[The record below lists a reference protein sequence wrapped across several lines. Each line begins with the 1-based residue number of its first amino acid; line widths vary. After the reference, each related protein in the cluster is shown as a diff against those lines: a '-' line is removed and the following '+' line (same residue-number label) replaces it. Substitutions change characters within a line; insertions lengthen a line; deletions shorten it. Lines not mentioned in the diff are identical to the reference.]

1 MLKNV
6 YGEVI
11 IPKDSILYHTT
22 DIEYNS
28 NKKTPF
34 LFCSFHPSE
43 WWNLNEIVLRVQLK
57 RDVRLLFMIKDF
69 RKAHINS
76 SLNELSNNGDYL
88 SKLKNMRKYCF
99 REYLL
104 KEDFD
109 GWFSSI
115 ENRTAIE
122 VALLNKKNTYEIIS
136 KVSLLNN
143 FSNLLNRNN
152 RNNLLA
158 NKKWGDL
165 YKISSIDYPLIFNI
179 NERYKEK
186 IKEYINYCLNFGFI
200 NDFVFQVILENVIIN
215 YHKYN
220 YEKISWE
227 CE

>member
-57 RDVRLLFMIKDF
+57 RNVRLLFMIKDF

-76 SLNELSNNGDYL
+76 SLNELSNNSDYL
-88 SKLKNMRKYCF
+88 SKLKNMRK
-99 REYLL
+99 YLL

-115 ENRTAIE
+115 ENRTTIE
-122 VALLNKKNTYEIIS
+122 VALINKLDTYEIIS
-136 KVSLLNN
+136 KESLLNN
-143 FSNLLNRNN
+143 FSNLLNRNY
-152 RNNLLA
+152 RNNLLHRPKRKMRQK
-158 NKKWGDL
+158 NVKL
-165 YKISSIDYPLIFNI
+165 FYP
-179 NERYKEK
+179 
-186 IKEYINYCLNFGFI
+186 
-200 NDFVFQVILENVIIN
+200 VM
-215 YHKYN
+215 
-220 YEKISWE
+220 
-227 CE
+227 

>member
-28 NKKTPF
+28 NKETPF

-43 WWNLNEIVLRVQLK
+43 WWNLNEIVLRVKLK

-76 SLNELSNNGDYL
+76 SLNELSNNSDYL
-88 SKLKNMRKYCF
+88 SKLKNTRKYCF

-104 KEDFD
+104 KEGFD

-115 ENRTAIE
+115 ENRTTIE
-122 VALLNKKNTYEIIS
+122 VALINKLDTYEIIS
-136 KVSLLNN
+136 KESLLNN
-143 FSNLLNRNN
+143 FSNLLNHNN

-158 NKKWGDL
+158 NKKWGIL
-165 YKISSIDYPLIFNI
+165 YNISSIDYPLIFNI

-186 IKEYINYCLNFGFI
+186 IKEYLDYCSRFGFI
-200 NDFVFQVILENVIIN
+200 NDFVFQVILGNAIIN

-220 YEKISWE
+220 YEKIDWK

>member
-43 WWNLNEIVLRVQLK
+43 WWNLNEIVLRVKLK
-57 RDVRLLFMIKDF
+57 RDVRLLFAIKDF

-76 SLNELSNNGDYL
+76 SLNELSNNSDYL
-88 SKLKNMRKYCF
+88 SKLKNTRKYCF

-115 ENRTAIE
+115 ENRTTIE
-122 VALLNKKNTYEIIS
+122 VALINKLHHI
-136 KVSLLNN
+136 
-143 FSNLLNRNN
+143 
-152 RNNLLA
+152 
-158 NKKWGDL
+158 
-165 YKISSIDYPLIFNI
+165 
-179 NERYKEK
+179 
-186 IKEYINYCLNFGFI
+186 
-200 NDFVFQVILENVIIN
+200 
-215 YHKYN
+215 
-220 YEKISWE
+220 
-227 CE
+227 

>member
-43 WWNLNEIVLRVQLK
+43 WWNLNEIVLRVKLK

-76 SLNELSNNGDYL
+76 SLNELSNNSDYL
-88 SKLKNMRKYCF
+88 SKLKNTMKYCF

-109 GWFSSI
+109 GWF
-115 ENRTAIE
+115 
-122 VALLNKKNTYEIIS
+122 L
-136 KVSLLNN
+136 
-143 FSNLLNRNN
+143 
-152 RNNLLA
+152 
-158 NKKWGDL
+158 
-165 YKISSIDYPLIFNI
+165 SIDYPLIFNI

-186 IKEYINYCLNFGFI
+186 IKEYLDYCSMFGFI
-200 NDFVFQVILENVIIN
+200 NDFVFQVILGNAIIN

-220 YEKISWE
+220 YEKIDWV

>member
-76 SLNELSNNGDYL
+76 SLNELSNNRDYL
-88 SKLKNMRKYCF
+88 SKLKNTRKYCF

-104 KEDFD
+104 KEDLD

-115 ENRTAIE
+115 ENRTTIE
-122 VALLNKKNTYEIIS
+122 VALINKLDTYEIIS
-136 KVSLLNN
+136 KESLLNN

-152 RNNLLA
+152 RNNLLS
-158 NKKWGDL
+158 NKKWGIL

-186 IKEYINYCLNFGFI
+186 IKEYLDYCSKFGFI
-200 NDFVFQVILENVIIN
+200 NDFVFQVILGNVVIN

-220 YEKISWE
+220 YEKIDWE

>member
-22 DIEYNS
+22 DIEYDS

-34 LFCSFHPSE
+34 LFCTFHPSE
-43 WWNLNEIVLRVQLK
+43 WWNLNEILLRVQLK

-88 SKLKNMRKYCF
+88 SKLKNTMKSCF
-99 REYLL
+99 RDYLL
-104 KEDFD
+104 KEGYD

-122 VALLNKKNTYEIIS
+122 VALLNKLNSYEIIS
-136 KVSLLNN
+136 KESLLNN
-143 FSNLLNRNN
+143 FSNLLNRNY
-152 RNNLLA
+152 RNNLLT
-158 NKKWGDL
+158 NKKLGIL
-165 YKISSIDYPLIFNI
+165 YNISSIDYPLIFNI
-179 NERYKEK
+179 NELYKEK
-186 IKEYINYCLNFGFI
+186 IRKYLDYCSMFGFV
-200 NDFVFQVILENVIIN
+200 NDFVFQVILGNAVIN

-220 YEKISWE
+220 YEKIDWE

>member
-1 MLKNV
+1 MLRNV

-34 LFCSFHPSE
+34 LFCTFHPSE
-43 WWNLNEIVLRVQLK
+43 WWNLNEIVLRVKLL
-57 RDVRLLFMIKDF
+57 REVRLLFMIKDF

-76 SLNELSNNGDYL
+76 SLNELSNNSDYL
-88 SKLKNMRKYCF
+88 SKLKNTMKYCF

-115 ENRTAIE
+115 ENRTTIE
-122 VALLNKKNTYEIIS
+122 VALINKLDTYEIIS
-136 KVSLLNN
+136 KESL
-143 FSNLLNRNN
+143 LLNRNN

-158 NKKWGDL
+158 K
-165 YKISSIDYPLIFNI
+165 YKISSIDYPLTFNI

-186 IKEYINYCLNFGFI
+186 IKEYLDYCSKFGFI
-200 NDFVFQVILENVIIN
+200 NDFVFQVILGNAVIN

-220 YEKISWE
+220 YEKIEWAFII
-227 CE
+227 